1 MIYIMKVFQKKLC
14 GNMKIKKLEK
24 YLIKKDDKTDMLSSL
39 EKVDKKIINDKLKE
53 CNCKTL
59 KELSR
64 YIIDEF
70 NKDYVAYTDNIYNS
84 NNELQ
89 IYINEY
95 ILEEPECL
103 VKDIIDNDEYNK
115 IKIEINSILLT
126 MKNES
131 DKIDDIDK
139 N

>member
-1 MIYIMKVFQKKLC
+1 MTDLVT
-14 GNMKIKKLEK
+14 KI
-24 YLIKKDDKTDMLSSL
+24 S
-39 EKVDKKIINDKLKE
+39 
-53 CNCKTL
+53 
-59 KELSR
+59 
-64 YIIDEF
+64 IDL
-70 NKDYVAYTDNIYNS
+70 NTDNIYNS

-95 ILEEPECL
+95 ILEDPEYL

-131 DKIDDIDK
+131 DKIDDIDL

>member
-1 MIYIMKVFQKKLC
+1 
-14 GNMKIKKLEK
+14 MKINA
-24 YLIKKDDKTDMLSSL
+24 IDKDG
-39 EKVDKKIINDKLKE
+39 NLKE
-53 CNCKTL
+53 YDAILTYH
-59 KELSR
+59 S
-64 YIIDEF
+64 DEF
-70 NKDYVAYTDNIYNS
+70 NKNYVVYTDNIYNS

-89 IYINEY
+89 IYISESN
-95 ILEEPECL
+95 LEEPEYL

-131 DKIDDIDK
+131 DKIDDTDL

>member
-1 MIYIMKVFQKKLC
+1 
-14 GNMKIKKLEK
+14 MKINA
-24 YLIKKDDKTDMLSSL
+24 IDKDG
-39 EKVDKKIINDKLKE
+39 NLKE
-53 CNCKTL
+53 YDAILTYH
-59 KELSR
+59 S
-64 YIIDEF
+64 DEF

-84 NNELQ
+84 NNEFP
-89 IYINEY
+89 IFVGVY
-95 ILEEPECL
+95 ILEDPEYL

-131 DKIDDIDK
+131 DKIDDIDL